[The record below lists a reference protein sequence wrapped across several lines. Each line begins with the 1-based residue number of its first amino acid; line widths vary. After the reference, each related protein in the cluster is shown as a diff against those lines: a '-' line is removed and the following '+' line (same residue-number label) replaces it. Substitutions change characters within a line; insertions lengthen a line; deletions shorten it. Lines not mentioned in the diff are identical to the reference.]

1 MLSDRREEVNYD
13 NNLSDMTSEQESDEE
28 SILIDEQT
36 LNAIVKFQALVRGY
50 LTRKL
55 IYEHL

>member
-1 MLSDRREEVNYD
+1 MNIKRPTDDRSDHSSYAGEEEDEYG
-13 NNLSDMTSEQESDEE
+13 QEE
-28 SILIDEQT
+28 IFLDEQT
-36 LNAIVKFQALVRGY
+36 MVSIIKFQALVRGY

>member
-1 MLSDRREEVNYD
+1 
-13 NNLSDMTSEQESDEE
+13 MTSEQESDEE